1 MSEQVVLMK
10 NITQALLPYPGR
22 ANHMLRTLVSSA
34 IVVIVSQSLQV
45 PLLALSLISVFF
57 VTQTNVV
64 ITRLTGLLFFA
75 GSTFA
80 IALSLLILKITWDVP
95 LLRLVAAFSAFFTCV
110 FLMRTSQTGVVFFII
125 AIVVIYTQSLV
136 DTSPSAEVVVR
147 GVLWV
152 WVAVNYPIA
161 VTLVVNTL
169 LMPAEPRKQLK
180 RALHAQLAFIL
191 SRLDADC
198 GIQQSA
204 DDVYQAGRDVQ
215 SLYRLMRYTHMRSH
229 SGNVN
234 EPYMLAL
241 VSTIAELRTCVCQLS
256 ELTKAELAGE
266 EGLALKIALSRLDS
280 EVEQPGAFYLDP
292 RRSGCGGHALIAQMW
307 GALESFAQRIQAGN
321 TPPNESQ
328 VSQKR
333 FLAADAFTRRLYL
346 VFALKT
352 TLSTALCYLFYTA
365 TDWPGI
371 HTIMLSCL
379 IVAQPGLGNT
389 WRKIILRVVGA
400 AIGSLFALLTIVF
413 ITPHLDS
420 LTGLLCL
427 VIPVVALASWV
438 TTGPE
443 SISYAGIQ
451 ILFTFALAVLETFG
465 PVTELTEV
473 RDRLVGIVLG
483 IAVAGAVHMFI
494 SPEREGAVLL
504 QRLSE
509 LVRSVKAWLPEPE
522 TYQGKRVDVFIRLAE
537 CRDLAARIALEPSWH
552 SSEGVNE
559 ALHQKGIE
567 ILNLTGKLVE
577 AADNFALEKTRQA
590 KSGVTFFHA
599 QQDTVSEDFTLNL
612 EQIAGLLEGREKQ
625 TQVFHYPSI
634 SEQWP
639 ARLSLSARNFAET
652 QRIFFE
658 RLQSVK

>member
-1 MSEQVVLMK
+1 MSEQVALMK
-10 NITQALLPYPGR
+10 SIIQPLLPYPGR
-22 ANHMLRTLVSSA
+22 ANHMLRALVSSA

-45 PLLALSLISVFF
+45 PLLALSLIAVFF

-64 ITRLTGLLFFA
+64 ITRLTGILFFA

-80 IALSLLILKITWDVP
+80 IALSLLILKVTWDVP
-95 LLRLVAAFSAFFTCV
+95 LLRLMAAFSAFFTCV

-136 DTSPSAEVVVR
+136 DISPSAEVVVR

-161 VTLVVNTL
+161 VTLVINTL
-169 LMPAEPRKQLK
+169 LMPADPRKQLK
-180 RALHAQLAFIL
+180 EALHAQLVYIL
-191 SRLDADC
+191 NRLDADG
-198 GIQQSA
+198 GIQQST
-204 DDVYQAGRDVQ
+204 DDVSQAGRDVQ

-229 SGNVN
+229 PGDVN
-234 EPYMLAL
+234 EPYTLAL
-241 VSTIAELRTCVCQLS
+241 ISTIAELRTCVCQLS
-256 ELTKAELAGE
+256 KTIKTEWDGE
-266 EGLALKIALSRLDS
+266 EVLALKIALSRLDS
-280 EVEQPGAFYLDP
+280 EVDQPGAFYLEA
-292 RRSGCGGHALIAQMW
+292 RRQGSGGHAVIAQMW
-307 GALESFAQRIQAGN
+307 GALESFAKRNQTGN
-321 TPPNESQ
+321 TPPNELQ

-333 FLAADAFTRRLYL
+333 FLVADAFTRRLYL

-352 TLSTALCYLFYTA
+352 TLSAVLCYLFYTT

-389 WRKIILRVVGA
+389 FRKIILRVVGA
-400 AIGSLFALLTIVF
+400 AIGSLLALLTIVF

-420 LTGLLCL
+420 LSGLLCL
-427 VIPVVALASWV
+427 VIPVVALAAWL

-443 SISYAGIQ
+443 SISYAGVQ

-509 LVRSVKAWLPEPE
+509 LVRSVKAWLSGAE
-522 TYQGKRVDVFIRLAE
+522 TYQEKRIDAFVELANCKE
-537 CRDLAARIALEPSWH
+537 LAARIALEPAWH
-552 SSEGVNE
+552 ASEGINDT
-559 ALHQKGIE
+559 LHQKGIE
-567 ILNLTGKLVE
+567 MLNLTAKLVE
-577 AADNFALEKTRQA
+577 AADNFALETIYTTKNGNVYFN
-590 KSGVTFFHA
+590 K
-599 QQDTVSEDFTLNL
+599 QQNVIFEDFRVNL
-612 EQIAGLLEGREKQ
+612 EQIAGLLEGTEKQ
-625 TQVFHYPSI
+625 TQVFHDPSI
-634 SEQWP
+634 SAQWP

-652 QRIFFE
+652 QRVFVE
-658 RLQSVK
+658 HLQSVK